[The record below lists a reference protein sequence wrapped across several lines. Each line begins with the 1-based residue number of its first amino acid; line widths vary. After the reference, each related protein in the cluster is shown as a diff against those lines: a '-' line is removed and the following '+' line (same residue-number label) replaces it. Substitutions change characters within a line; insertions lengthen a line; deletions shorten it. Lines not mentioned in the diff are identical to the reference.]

1 MFSLAFL
8 EVKSL
13 TKISDTKS
21 AKDGKIGV
29 AVVAAILIS
38 YLAIYLVLLASNASI
53 DQKEDALKQQFIVAA
68 YNMFVTMP
76 NPFPQST
83 SSAISPQYGDRS
95 QMSIFDM
102 YYILTSVML
111 LCQAVVYLQIAR
123 ENLIIF
129 IEEHINQKLSKNL
142 DWKNR
147 GMETK
152 SKQLK

>member
-53 DQKEDALKQQFIVAA
+53 DQKEDAQKQ
-68 YNMFVTMP
+68 
-76 NPFPQST
+76 
-83 SSAISPQYGDRS
+83 
-95 QMSIFDM
+95 
-102 YYILTSVML
+102 
-111 LCQAVVYLQIAR
+111 
-123 ENLIIF
+123 
-129 IEEHINQKLSKNL
+129 
-142 DWKNR
+142 
-147 GMETK
+147 
-152 SKQLK
+152 